1 MSVLVERDRL
11 TKDVKMKINRDL
23 TISIEKGKGKHAKTD
38 FLQCYLTTPTTVRLP
53 LNYAVNVLDCTND
66 DLNHFRPQLKFTGE
80 LRGEQPDIIENGLN
94 KLAQE
99 RSFTLIASTGIGK
112 TVVGAWF
119 SCRLGCITC
128 VLIDRTN
135 LIVQWKGTA
144 SKFTNSKVW
153 VVGEEPP
160 PEEGEQLPEFIV
172 CMNMRIN
179 KIPEYIRRQISLLII
194 DEAHKFCTK
203 NKFDCMMY
211 FNPIYVISMTATPN
225 RTDGAFEIIHKLS
238 GVPEKKY
245 ASNKRINV
253 YRIDTPLEYSRVTN
267 VKTGEL
273 DWTVIDEELHFHPD
287 RNSMLINLILNN
299 LHRKIMVFSG
309 RVAHVDLLMKA
320 LEYHNVKCDYMSGS
334 KKTYSDSNV
343 LVGTTSKMGTG
354 FDEAAFCQDFGGKL
368 IDMIIIFNSYKSLI
382 QLEQNIG
389 RSRADFP
396 DVYHFVDKD
405 SIIYR
410 QWLELR
416 GFYLDPECSVRA
428 NINTITVESNSTWPF
443 DFMGEWLPDIVNDRK
458 NAKEEAKEEEAKEEE
473 AKEEEAKEEEICDPT
488 ITYTGTSEIIN
499 FNVKGKAKEP
509 RRKIKINRVT
519 AGADVNS

>member
-1 MSVLVERDRL
+1 MAVLIERNRL
-11 TKDVKMKINRDL
+11 MKDVKMQINRDL
-23 TISIEKGKGKHAKTD
+23 TVSIEKGTGKHAKTD
-38 FLQCYLTTPTTVRLP
+38 FIQCYLTTPETIRLP

-66 DLNHFRPQLKFTGE
+66 DLNHFRPELKFTGE
-80 LRGEQPDIIENGLN
+80 LRGDQPDIVESGLDR
-94 KLAQE
+94 LTQE

-112 TVVGAWF
+112 TVVGAWMA
-119 SCRLGCITC
+119 CRLRCITC

-144 SKFTNSKVW
+144 SKFTNCKVW

-160 PEEGEQLPEFIV
+160 PEEGEPLPEFIV
-172 CMNMRIN
+172 CMNQRIH
-179 KIPEYIRRQISLLII
+179 KIPEYIRRQISLLIV

-203 NKFDCMMY
+203 NKFDCMMH
-211 FNPIYVISMTATPN
+211 FNPIYMISMTATPN

-253 YRIDTPLEYSRVTN
+253 FRINTPLEYSRVTHE
-267 VKTGEL
+267 KTGEL
-273 DWTVIDEELHFHPD
+273 DWSVIDEELHFHPD
-287 RNSMLINLILNN
+287 RNNMLINLILGN
-299 LHRKIMVFSG
+299 LNRKIMVFSG
-309 RVAHVDLLMKA
+309 RVAHVDLLIEA
-320 LEYHNVKCDYMSGS
+320 LKYHNIKCDYMSGS

-343 LVGTTSKMGTG
+343 LVGTTSKIGTG
-354 FDEAAFCQDFGGKL
+354 FDEAEFCQDFGGKL
-368 IDMIIIFNSYKSLI
+368 IDMVIIFNSYKSLI

-410 QWLELR
+410 QWLKLR
-416 GFYLDPECSVRA
+416 EFYLDPECSIRA
-428 NINTITVESNSTWPF
+428 NIKTVTVEGTELWPF
-443 DFMGEWLPDIVNDRK
+443 DFMGEWLPEIL
-458 NAKEEAKEEEAKEEE
+458 EAKEEEAKEKE
-473 AKEEEAKEEEICDPT
+473 AKEEEAKEEEIIEPV

-499 FNVKGKAKEP
+499 FNVKGKEP
-509 RRKIKINRVT
+509 KRKIKIKRISPNNDIDR
-519 AGADVNS
+519 